1 MNEQKKVYIVIL
13 NWNGWKDTI
22 ECLES
27 VFRSA
32 YSNYTVVVC
41 DNASE
46 DHSLEHIKRWAD
58 GEELAH
64 VSSDSQI
71 ARNTYPY
78 QPKPIP
84 YVEYD
89 RRTAEAGGDGEKDF
103 PLVLIQTGGNLGF
116 AGGNNVGIR
125 YALAR
130 GDFAY
135 IWFLNNDTVVEGDA
149 LANLVGQMTAKKTA
163 GIGGSTIL
171 YYHRPDKIQAL
182 GGAAYNKCFGT
193 SQHIGTFLEHKK
205 ETMNQ
210 QQVEAAMDYVMGAS
224 MLVSKTFINTVG
236 LMSEAYFLYYEE
248 IDWATRGK
256 AAFTLAFSPQSI
268 VYHKEGASIGS
279 ASNPKEQS
287 SVADYYI
294 LRNRIV
300 FTQKY
305 YPGKLVTVYI
315 GIVLAL
321 LNRIRRRQWN
331 RIPLI
336 IKIMLD
342 SMRKSQA
349 VP

>member
-1 MNEQKKVYIVIL
+1 MVNKKVYIVIL

-27 VFRSA
+27 VFRSD
-32 YSNYTVVVC
+32 YPNYTVVVC
-41 DNASE
+41 DNASG
-46 DHSLEHIKRWAD
+46 DHSLDHIKRWAD
-58 GEELAH
+58 GKEFAH
-64 VSSDSQI
+64 VSSHSRI

-78 QPKPIP
+78 KPKPIP

-89 RRTAEAGGDGEKDF
+89 RCTAEAGGNGEMDS
-103 PLVLIQTGGNLGF
+103 PLVLIRTGGNLGF

-149 LANLVGQMTAKKTA
+149 LTNLVGQMTAKKTA

-171 YYHRPDKIQAL
+171 YYHCPDKIQAL
-182 GGAAYNKCFGT
+182 GGATYNKSFGT
-193 SQHIGTFLEHKK
+193 SKHIGTFLEYKN
-205 ETMNQ
+205 ENLNQ
-210 QQVEAAMDYVMGAS
+210 QQVEETMDYVMGAS
-224 MLVSKTFINTVG
+224 MIVSRAFIDTVG

-256 AAFTLAFSPQSI
+256 EWFTLAFSPQSI

-279 ASNPKEQS
+279 ASDPKEQS
-287 SVADYYI
+287 SIADYYI
-294 LRNRIV
+294 IRNRIV
-300 FTQKY
+300 FTRKY
-305 YPGKLVTVYI
+305 YPRKLVTVYI

-331 RIPLI
+331 RIPMI
-336 IKIMLD
+336 IKIMMDCL
-342 SMRKSQA
+342 RKSQA
-349 VP
+349 IP